1 VRIHSPSPV
10 SLPMAPWLAGEEG
23 FRLLVDAIE
32 DYAVYLLDAEGRVLT
47 WNIGAQKIKGYAAH
61 EIIGESFTRFYTP
74 GSIEAG
80 WPQEELRRAEL
91 QGRFEDEGWRVR
103 KDGTRFWANVV
114 ITALRDEEGQLT
126 GFVKITRDL
135 SERRRH
141 EEALRQSEEK
151 FRLLVDSVRDHA
163 MIMLDP
169 QGRIESWNSGAV
181 AITGYA
187 AGEVLGRHFS
197 LFHTPQDVAAGKPQ
211 RELALA
217 LSQRRVDDEGWRL
230 RKDGSMFW
238 ASAAVMPVFD
248 AGGALRGFAHLMRD
262 MSERR
267 RLVELENSSR
277 RMSEF
282 LAMLSHELRNPL
294 APMRNAVSIM
304 QIEPLQSPRLRSCRD
319 IIDRQLN
326 QLTRL
331 VDDLLDVGRIVTGKM
346 GLKRERISFR
356 DVALRSAEAARP
368 LMEARRHH
376 LTLDVPDDAVELVGD
391 DARLVQLLQNLLSNA
406 AKYTD
411 SGGDIRLQVR
421 VEDGDV
427 VSVVSDNGCGI
438 APEALERIF
447 DLFAQEEGAGTA
459 AESGLGIG
467 LTLCR
472 NVAEMH
478 GGLLVAESAGIGR
491 GSRFTLRLP
500 ITALPAAAG
509 EEAGV
514 AAVPCMEGV
523 RTLVVD
529 DNRDSAETMAGVL
542 RLLGSDARAVY
553 DGEQALDVA
562 QRFQP
567 DVVLLDLNMPGVNG
581 YAVLRRLRELPMQ
594 RRPYVA
600 AMTGYGHMGD
610 RARTLAAGFDA
621 HLIKPVDV
629 EQLRETLAHAG
640 QGGA

>member
-1 VRIHSPSPV
+1 
-10 SLPMAPWLAGEEG
+10 
-23 FRLLVDAIE
+23 
-32 DYAVYLLDAEGRVLT
+32 
-47 WNIGAQKIKGYAAH
+47 
-61 EIIGESFTRFYTP
+61 
-74 GSIEAG
+74 
-80 WPQEELRRAEL
+80 
-91 QGRFEDEGWRVR
+91 
-103 KDGTRFWANVV
+103 
-114 ITALRDEEGQLT
+114 
-126 GFVKITRDL
+126 
-135 SERRRH
+135 
-141 EEALRQSEEK
+141 
-151 FRLLVDSVRDHA
+151 
-163 MIMLDP
+163 
-169 QGRIESWNSGAV
+169 
-181 AITGYA
+181 
-187 AGEVLGRHFS
+187 
-197 LFHTPQDVAAGKPQ
+197 
-211 RELALA
+211 
-217 LSQRRVDDEGWRL
+217 
-230 RKDGSMFW
+230 
-238 ASAAVMPVFD
+238 
-248 AGGALRGFAHLMRD
+248 
-262 MSERR
+262 
-267 RLVELENSSR
+267 
-277 RMSEF
+277 
-282 LAMLSHELRNPL
+282 
-294 APMRNAVSIM
+294 
-304 QIEPLQSPRLRSCRD
+304 
-319 IIDRQLN
+319 
-326 QLTRL
+326 
-331 VDDLLDVGRIVTGKM
+331 
-346 GLKRERISFR
+346 
-356 DVALRSAEAARP
+356 
-368 LMEARRHH
+368 
-376 LTLDVPDDAVELVGD
+376 VPDDAVELVGD

-447 DLFAQEEGAGTA
+447 DLFAQEEGSGTA

-478 GGLLVAESAGIGR
+478 GGMLVAESAGIGR

-500 ITALPAAAG
+500 ITELPAAAG
-509 EEAGV
+509 EEVGV
-514 AAVPCMEGV
+514 AAIPRIEGV

-581 YAVLRRLRELPMQ
+581 YAVLQRLRELPTQ